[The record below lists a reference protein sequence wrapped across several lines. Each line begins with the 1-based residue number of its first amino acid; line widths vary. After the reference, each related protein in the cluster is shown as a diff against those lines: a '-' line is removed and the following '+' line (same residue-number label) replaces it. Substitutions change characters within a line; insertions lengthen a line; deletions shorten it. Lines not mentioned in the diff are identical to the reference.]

1 MKEIEALKAE
11 MDEESKK
18 NFIMILNEKDKQIQ
32 NEISSREKDKKKY
45 TNLINKYDT
54 TLTFLTKENKEIKS
68 KIKELEGKK

>member
-1 MKEIEALKAE
+1 
-11 MDEESKK
+11 
-18 NFIMILNEKDKQIQ
+18 MILNEKDKQIQ